1 MFLFARV
8 LPLVSISAKLDNIWG
23 SKGKILKIYNLTI
36 TNAILIKLTTIMYLH
51 DSVNEKPLRAIN
63 SVFYRNF

>member
-8 LPLVSISAKLDNIWG
+8 LPLVSFSAKLDNIWG
-23 SKGKILKIYNLTI
+23 SKGNILKIYNLTI

-51 DSVNEKPLRAIN
+51 ESVNEKPLRAIN